1 MNTCQGKT
9 KSGAPCTRAAGDYG
23 YCYQHDPLTDLQRAF
38 IDEYL
43 VDLNGAA
50 AARRAGYSA
59 ASARSIASEN
69 LTKPDIRAAIDARL
83 KLRAMSADEA
93 IARLTEM
100 ARGSVGAFVRVKEG
114 KATLDISSAGAPLH
128 LIRKLKITERHLGE
142 DLREVKTEIELHDA
156 KDALVQILKLHG
168 AFAAEKV
175 EHSGPDGGPIS
186 HDHGV
191 HYKLGDEEALEI
203 ARILHDVGALKPGGR
218 EPAQGAHDTEE

>member
-1 MNTCQGKT
+1 MRSPHDDPPTAFMTMTTCQGTTKT
-9 KSGAPCTRAAGDYG
+9 GAPCTRAANDYG

-83 KLRAMSADEA
+83 KERAMSADEA

-100 ARGSVGAFVRVKEG
+100 ARGSVGAFVRVQDG

-128 LIRKLKITERHLGE
+128 LIRKLKVTERHLGE
-142 DLREVKTEIELHDA
+142 ELREVKTELELHDA

-168 AFAAEKV
+168 SYVDRV
-175 EHSGPDGGPIS
+175 EHSGPEGGPILTERTS
-186 HDHGV
+186 
-191 HYKLGDEEALEI
+191 EERQERIKELLAMRH
-203 ARILHDVGALKPGGR
+203 ARAEGANPG
-218 EPAQGAHDTEE
+218 

>member
-1 MNTCQGKT
+1 MTCKGQT

-43 VDLNGAA
+43 FDLNGAA

-59 ASARSIASEN
+59 ASARSIACEN

-83 KLRAMSADEA
+83 KERAMSADEA

-100 ARGSVGAFVRVKEG
+100 ARGSVGAFVRVQDG
-114 KATLDISSAGAPLH
+114 KATLDISSPGAPLH
-128 LIRKLKITERHLGE
+128 LVRKLKITERHLGE
-142 DLREVKTEIELHDA
+142 ELREVKTELELHDA

-168 AFAAEKV
+168 SFVDRV
-175 EHSGPDGGPIS
+175 EHSGPEGGPIAV
-186 HDHGV
+186 G
-191 HYKLGDEEALEI
+191 GDLLESI
-203 ARILHDVGALKPGGR
+203 ARMSAEEKASAFKDLIGGR
-218 EPAQGAHDTEE
+218 QEDDIS